1 MTRLRFPTLVGLAAL
16 AALTPAAA
24 VTSLPSADG
33 QSWDIQD
40 TSPWAQDSGGIA
52 TGGRAHPFN
61 GFGYLK
67 LQVRPA
73 GESAPTTVNRYLRGF
88 GLARDGER
96 FDSIT
101 PLLVDGVVV
110 ARAIYAPADA
120 AWLRYYDS
128 FYNSTTTAKTIE
140 VAWGGATGA
149 FADGGTV
156 AVATTSS
163 GDRVVDRRD
172 TYVTVMQNARDVAD
186 PMQGPSG
193 HGPSAHVL
201 GDGAATGIF
210 QRAGDMYG
218 DPFTEAYPGYDPA
231 HVGYVF
237 RLELAPGQTEALV
250 TFVVKGLSEV
260 YDPRGGYPVTRKD
273 ALLSNWSDAVYAGA
287 DRRVPAAG
295 SEIARVT
302 AAARRLVA
310 TPDLGGLTPRQLAV
324 IVNWTR
330 QPAAP
335 LPAFTVFEQSVPAL
349 QAAMGNGTT
358 TSEDVVREY
367 LTRAT
372 LYDRNG
378 PTFRAIL
385 ALSPRAI
392 ADARARDRERSG
404 GTPGRGRVPG
414 PYHGIPIVLKDNIDT
429 TELPTTGG
437 AVALLDHYPRVDSRV
452 VAGMKA
458 GGAVILGKANLDEF
472 PFGDFGISTVG
483 GTVGNAYDPSLSTA
497 GSSGGSATAVAA
509 SLAALAFGTDTC
521 NSLSNPS
528 GFASLATIRTTRGY
542 TSRAGVMPLNTFNDA
557 VGPMGRSVL
566 DIALAL
572 DLVTGHDPDDPVTL
586 DAPDGGRASFASR
599 LAQAT
604 IKGARIG
611 VFRQRFVGVTGERE
625 AADAMDRVV
634 RELQAA
640 GATVVEVVIPD
651 YDEEYAKARGTAP
664 GALKAGWETYLSRGA
679 KPGDRVR
686 TIQELIA
693 SGKMAPAGQRRLE
706 GALAPPP
713 AGATTEAFIAGRLAY
728 RALLVAAMDA
738 QRVEALIYPA
748 NQARPHT
755 HEGGAE
761 RYGTEPGTCEESA
774 STGLPQVTVPAGYMG
789 GRYPVGVSFLGRMWD
804 DRRMLE
810 IAHAYEQA
818 TRHRRPPP
826 AVR

>member
-1 MTRLRFPTLVGLAAL
+1 MTRLRLLGLVAIGAL
-16 AALTPAAA
+16 AALTPTAA
-24 VTSLPSADG
+24 VTSLPSVDG
-33 QSWDIQD
+33 QFWDIQD

-52 TGGRAHPFN
+52 TGGRANPFN

-67 LQVRPA
+67 LQVRRS
-73 GESAPTTVNRYLRGF
+73 GDTAPTTVNRHLRGF

-110 ARAIYAPADA
+110 ARALYAPADA

-128 FYNSTTTAKTIE
+128 FYNSTTTPKTIE

-149 FADGGTV
+149 FEDGGTV
-156 AVATTSS
+156 TVAATSS
-163 GDRVVDRRD
+163 GDRLIDRRD
-172 TYVTVMQNARDVAD
+172 TFVTVMQNARGVAD
-186 PMQGPSG
+186 PTQGPSG

-201 GDGAATGIF
+201 GDGAASGLF
-210 QRAGDMYG
+210 QRGGNMYG

-237 RLELAPGQTEALV
+237 RLELAPGQTESLV
-250 TFVVKGLSEV
+250 TFVVKGLSEI
-260 YDPRGGYPVTRKD
+260 YDPRGGFPISRRD

-287 DRRVPAAG
+287 DRKVPAAG

-302 AAARRLVA
+302 AEARRLVE
-310 TPDLGGLTPRQLAV
+310 TPDLRGLTPRQLAT

-330 QPAAP
+330 QPAVP
-335 LPAFTVFEQSVPAL
+335 LPEFSVFEKSVPAL

-358 TSEDVVREY
+358 TSEDIVREY

-392 ADARARDRERSG
+392 ADARARDRERTG
-404 GTPGRGRVPG
+404 GAPGGRRAPG
-414 PYHGIPIVLKDNIDT
+414 PYHGVPILLKDNIDT

-437 AVALLDHYPRVDSRV
+437 ALALVDHVPRLDSRV
-452 VAGMKA
+452 AAGMKA

-472 PFGDFGISTVG
+472 PFGDFGISTVA
-483 GTVGNAYDPSLSTA
+483 GTVGNAYDPSLSTS
-497 GSSGGSATAVAA
+497 GSSGGSATAVAT
-509 SLAALAFGTDTC
+509 SLAAVAFGTDTC

-586 DAPDGGRASFASR
+586 EAPNGGRGAFAAG
-599 LAQAT
+599 LMQAT
-604 IKGARIG
+604 LKGARIG

-625 AADAMDRVV
+625 ASETMERVV

-640 GATVVEVVIPD
+640 GATVVDVVIPN
-651 YDEEYAKARGTAP
+651 YDEEYAKARGAAP
-664 GALKAGWETYLSRGA
+664 GSLKAGWEAYLRRGA
-679 KPGDRVR
+679 GPGDRVR

-706 GALAPPP
+706 GALAAPP
-713 AGATTEAFIAGRLAY
+713 AGATTEAFVAARLAY
-728 RALLVAAMDA
+728 RALLVAAMDG
-738 QRVEALIYPA
+738 QQLDALIYPA

-774 STGLPQVTVPAGYMG
+774 ATGLPQVTVPAGYMG
-789 GRYPVGVSFLGRMWD
+789 DRYPVGVSFLGRMWD
-804 DRRMLE
+804 DRRLLGFG
-810 IAHAYEQA
+810 HAYEQA
-818 TRHRRPPP
+818 TRHGRPPST
-826 AVR
+826 VK